1 MKKQTL
7 YALAA
12 GISLFTLL
20 SCMTGPLKNL
30 RQYYPDP
37 DLDPAEVVEI
47 QLQALQHNNDS
58 NDGIEIVYRFAAP
71 SNKQSTGPLSRFIRL
86 FESRQYAPMLSSEE
100 IELLDFRIQDNIA
113 LQGTRVQ
120 GIDGRDRF
128 YLFILQRQDGGDF
141 ENCWMTIGVQLYSG
155 EMPGPEYSSESQST

>member
-1 MKKQTL
+1 MKKQTI

-20 SCMTGPLKNL
+20 SCMTGPLRNL
-30 RQYYPDP
+30 HQYYPDP
-37 DLDPAEVVEI
+37 DLDPAKVVDI

-71 SNKQSTGPLSRFIRL
+71 ANKASTGPLPRFIRL
-86 FESRQYAPMLSSEE
+86 FESRQFAPMLGSEE
-100 IELLDFRIQDNIA
+100 IELLDFRIQDDIA

-120 GIDGRDRF
+120 GRDGRDRF
-128 YLFILQRQDGGDF
+128 YLFILQKQGGGEF
-141 ENCWMTIGVQLYSG
+141 ENCWMTIAVQQFSG
-155 EMPGPEYSSESQST
+155 ELPGPEFSTESQSV